1 MAYRFRSL
9 LFRLDPEMA
18 HRLTFFAAR
27 LAQSEALWL
36 IRRWYDYHNPRLSQS
51 LWGLPFSNPVGLAAG
66 FDKNARLVP
75 FWEAMGFGFCEVG
88 SISAQPSKGNPRP
101 RLFRLPQD
109 EALINRMGLN
119 NEGAERI
126 ASRLHNSKRGIPMG
140 VNLAKTH
147 RADLVGEAALEDF
160 RASYTLLAPHADYIV
175 LNISCP
181 NTAEG
186 KTFEEPDALDALLRV
201 VNEVRRERGFAAPI
215 LLKLSPPPILRMAY
229 DSLTDEVIDVGM
241 KAGVAGFVA
250 TNTASDRMGLATPHD
265 QIDAIGRGG
274 LSGKPLQARSR
285 DMIRYIRYRV
295 RGKVPIISVGGVDA
309 AEEAY
314 ARIRHGASLVQV
326 YTGLVYHGPALVK
339 QINAGLSE
347 LLQRDGFTSI
357 TQAIGVD
364 A

>member
-9 LFRLDPEMA
+9 LFRLDPETA
-18 HRLTFFAAR
+18 HRLTFWAAR

-36 IRRWYDYHNPRLSQS
+36 IRRWYEFQDPRLMQS
-51 LWGLPFSNPVGLAAG
+51 IWGLPFANPVGLAAG

-88 SISAQPSKGNPRP
+88 SISAQPSGGNPRP

-119 NEGAERI
+119 NDGAERI
-126 ASRLHNSKRGIPMG
+126 ASRLHNQKRSLPMG
-140 VNLAKTH
+140 INLAKTH
-147 RADLVGEAALEDF
+147 RSDLVGEAALDDF
-160 RASYTLLAPHADYIV
+160 RSSFTLLAPYADYIV

-186 KTFEEPDALDALLRV
+186 KTFEEPEALDALLRV
-201 VNEVRRERGFAAPI
+201 IATVKRERGFSAPI

-229 DSLTDEVIDVGM
+229 DSLTDEVIDIGL

-250 TNTASDRMGLATPHD
+250 TNTASDRMGLTTPDD

-285 DMIRYIRYRV
+285 DMIRYIRHRV
-295 RGKVPIISVGGVDA
+295 RGKVPIISVGGVDS

-314 ARIRHGASLVQV
+314 ARIRLGASLVQV

-339 QINAGLSE
+339 HINAGLAA
-347 LLQRDGFTSI
+347 LLERDGFSSI
-357 TQAIGVD
+357 AQAIGVD
-364 A
+364 P